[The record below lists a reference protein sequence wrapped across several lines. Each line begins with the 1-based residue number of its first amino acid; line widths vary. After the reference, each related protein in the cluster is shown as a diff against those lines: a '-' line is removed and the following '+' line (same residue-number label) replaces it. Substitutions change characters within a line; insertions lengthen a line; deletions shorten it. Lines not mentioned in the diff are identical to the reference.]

1 MSISEDEQ
9 LEQLKDWWQRSGKPL
24 LAGCL
29 LALIGVLVWQYWQ
42 HRTLVQTQNASILYQ
57 QLMNAT
63 LGAETPD
70 KAEVARLGNLLKND
84 YANSQYAQY
93 ARLFLAKVAVDAK
106 RLDEAATELRVL
118 VETAKDTTVKEIAR
132 ERLARIWIAQ
142 NEPQRALDML
152 SGTTDPVFAATR
164 EELRGDILVQL
175 GRVEEAKQ
183 AYLKAQAALPAEVS
197 PVLLQMKLNDLAKP
211 EDTPSNA

>member
-9 LEQLKDWWQRSGKPL
+9 LEQLKDWWRRSGKPL
-24 LAGCL
+24 VAGCA

-42 HRTLVQTQNASILYQ
+42 HRTLVQTQNASVLYQ

-93 ARLFLAKVAVDAK
+93 ARLFLAKVAVDAN
-106 RLDEAATELRVL
+106 RLDEASTELRIL
-118 VETAKDTTVKEIAR
+118 IETAQDTTVKEIAR

-142 NEPQRALDML
+142 NEPQRALDLL
-152 SGTTDPVFAATR
+152 SGTTDPAFVATR
-164 EELRGDILVQL
+164 EELRGDLLVQL
-175 GRVEEAKQ
+175 GRLNEAKE
-183 AYLKAQAALPAEVS
+183 AYQKAQAALPAEVS
-197 PVLLQMKLNDLAKP
+197 PVLLQMKLNDLAKS